1 MISDKKLPRWL
12 NLGLAFPV
20 IFLNGWLI
28 LLLCQYLQP
37 IVSIVFT
44 ASLVAF
50 LLNYPIVFL
59 EQQGVKRGWA
69 IGLVLLFALLLLG
82 VLGLVLGPL
91 VFQQLVEF
99 GNRVPAWIE
108 AGKQELQTWDE
119 QTVLHQLPFDVSGIT
134 SQLTS
139 RLTGAMQYLT
149 AQIINVTLDT
159 INSALNLVLTIVLT
173 IFLVFNG
180 RNLWD
185 GLFSWFSPEWN
196 EQIQLFLKQS
206 FQNYFVGQAMTASIL
221 SVVLIL
227 AFLALQVPFGLLFG
241 LGIGF
246 ASLIP
251 FGGVLSIALISLL
264 VSFQNIWLGVKVLTV
279 AVVLGQINEN
289 VVAPRLI
296 GGMTG
301 LNPAW
306 VFISLLIGAKLAGV
320 LGLLMA
326 VPTASFIKKTADS
339 LRSSNSSLKLPIVS
353 TSQS

>member
-1 MISDKKLPRWL
+1 MTGTRKLPRWL
-12 NLGLAFPV
+12 NIGLAFPV
-20 IFLNGWLI
+20 IFINGWLL

-59 EQQGVKRGWA
+59 EERGLKRSLA

-82 VLGLVLGPL
+82 VIGLVLGPL
-91 VFQQLVEF
+91 VFEQLVEF

-108 AGKQELQTWDE
+108 AGKQELEAWNE
-119 QTVLHQLPFDVSGIT
+119 QTVLHELPIDIRGIT
-134 SQLTS
+134 GQVTGQ
-139 RLTGAMQYLT
+139 LTGAMQSFT
-149 AQIINVTLDT
+149 TQIINVTLDT
-159 INSALNLVLTIVLT
+159 INSALNLVLTLVLT
-173 IFLVFNG
+173 IFLVLYG
-180 RNLWD
+180 KSLWE
-185 GLFSWFSPEWN
+185 GILGWLPEDWN
-196 EQIQLFLKQS
+196 NQIQLSLKQS
-206 FQNYFVGQAMTASIL
+206 FQSYFAGQAIIAIIL
-221 SVVLIL
+221 SAIMIL

-241 LGIGF
+241 LGIGV

-251 FGGVLSIALISLL
+251 FGGVVSIALVSLL
-264 VSFQNIWLGVKVLTV
+264 VAFQNVWLGVKVLVV

-296 GGMTG
+296 GGITG

-306 VFISLLIGAKLAGV
+306 VFISLLLGAKFAGV

-339 LRSSNSSLKLPIVS
+339 LREPRVISH
-353 TSQS
+353 

>member
-12 NLGLAFPV
+12 NIGLAFPV

-221 SVVLIL
+221 SIVLIL

>member
-12 NLGLAFPV
+12 NIGLAFPV

-82 VLGLVLGPL
+82 VLGLILGPL

-108 AGKQELQTWDE
+108 AGKQELQAWDE
-119 QTVLHQLPFDVSGIT
+119 QTVLQQLPFDVSGIT
-134 SQLTS
+134 SGLTS

-149 AQIINVTLDT
+149 TQIINVTLDT
-159 INSALNLVLTIVLT
+159 INSALNLVLTLVLT

-196 EQIQLFLKQS
+196 QQIQLFLKQS
-206 FQNYFVGQAMTASIL
+206 FQNYFVGQAITASVL

-339 LRSSNSSLKLPIVS
+339 LRSSNSSLKLPMVS

>member
-12 NLGLAFPV
+12 NIGLAFPV

-221 SVVLIL
+221 SGVLIL

-339 LRSSNSSLKLPIVS
+339 LRSSNSSLKLPMVS
-353 TSQS
+353 TLEG

>member
-12 NLGLAFPV
+12 NIGLAFPV

>member
-12 NLGLAFPV
+12 NIGLAFPV

-99 GNRVPAWIE
+99 RNRVPAWIE

-196 EQIQLFLKQS
+196 QQIQLFLKQS

-221 SVVLIL
+221 SIVLIL